1 MYVSL
6 QNRDENFHNCT
17 LLLGSH
23 YAKYFKNPRK
33 SSRKLNVVR
42 KVTLP
47 NNNARNRKTANDN
60 KTNFKKPA
68 TNKGGII
75 SRNPSSIN
83 ISTTK
88 NSVRKTALPNNNQR
102 NVAKNYMK
110 LFQKHTTTRS
120 RVNESNPAAINVKK
134 QTPLPLLKSGNS
146 KGIKRPITNKSS
158 VNGGNSR
165 PTKFARPTSVQSR
178 KNPINKQGE

>member
-1 MYVSL
+1 MYVSFH
-6 QNRDENFHNCT
+6 NRDENFHNST
-17 LLLGSH
+17 LSLGSN
-23 YAKYFKNPRK
+23 YAKYFKNPTK
-33 SSRKLNVVR
+33 NSRKLNVVR

-47 NNNARNRKTANDN
+47 NNNPRNRKTANDI

-68 TNKGGII
+68 TNKVGII
-75 SRNPSSIN
+75 NRNPTSIN
-83 ISTTK
+83 ILTMK
-88 NSVRKTALPNNNQR
+88 NSVRKTALPKNRQR

-120 RVNESNPAAINVKK
+120 HVNERNPAAINSKK
-134 QTPLPLLKSGNS
+134 QTSLPLLKSGNS

-158 VNGGNSR
+158 VNGGNST

-178 KNPINKQGE
+178 KKPINKQGE